1 MSAPITAL
9 EIDRRI
15 LESMRIESAL
25 LPSVE
30 RRAMHLA
37 EAHQR
42 RIDKVAGL
50 HTPDDRFDDCRECGH
65 HFPCPTVIALGI
77 TD

>member
-1 MSAPITAL
+1 MNAPITAL

-25 LPSVE
+25 LPIVE

-42 RIDKVAGL
+42 RIDKAAAL
-50 HTPDDRFDDCRECGH
+50 HTPDDRFGECRECGH
-65 HFPCPTVIALGI
+65 EWPCPTSRVGGVES
-77 TD
+77 